1 MKKKANCIF
10 LILTLTSVLLTPN
23 CATMI
28 RKPNQRIPVTSS
40 PPGATVIVNG
50 IQQGVTPLELDLAR
64 KGKGQVIRI
73 ESPGYNPVEIRLKRE
88 LSSNFV
94 LGNLFLG
101 VAPGLATAAMA
112 GLLAVLSAAGETLY
126 YTWALSAAAFG
137 GLFTF
142 IDSISG
148 SGYGLR
154 PTDLM
159 VTLTKVD
166 GMPRVDTMFV
176 DADDLRNIK
185 WIRVRRD

>member
-40 PPGATVIVNG
+40 PAGATVIVNG
-50 IQQGVTPLELDLAR
+50 VQVGVTPLEVRLVR
-64 KGKGQVIRI
+64 KQKGQVIRI

-88 LSSNFV
+88 LSGIFV
-94 LGNLFLG
+94 LGNLFPG
-101 VAPGLATAAMA
+101 VFSGGVSAMVIGLVT
-112 GLLAVLSAAGETLY
+112 LASDAEFVLIG
-126 YTWALSAAAFG
+126 ALSAAAFV
-137 GLFTF
+137 GLFTS
-142 IDSISG
+142 IDSSSG
-148 SGYGLR
+148 CGYGLR
-154 PTDLM
+154 PTDLT
-159 VTLTKVD
+159 VTLTKAD
-166 GMPRVDTMFV
+166 GTPRVDTILV